1 MGSFDNPIAMA
12 KLTFI
17 EKYKKAKVSDL
28 NLVKNKLNAEVS
40 FFDDGQRARVT
51 YLGQTTTVDVLHFE

>member
-1 MGSFDNPIAMA
+1 MGSFDNSIAMA

-28 NLVKNKLNAEVS
+28 NLIKEKLNAEVS
-40 FFDDGQRARVT
+40 FFDDGKKAKVS
-51 YLGQTTTVDVLHFE
+51 YLGQTTIVDVLHIK